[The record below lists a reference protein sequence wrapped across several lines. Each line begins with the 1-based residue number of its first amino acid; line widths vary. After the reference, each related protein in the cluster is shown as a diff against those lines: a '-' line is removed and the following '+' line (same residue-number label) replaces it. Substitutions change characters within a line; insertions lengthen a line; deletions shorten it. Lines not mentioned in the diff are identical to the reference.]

1 HTLVNIE
8 GGGTGIARRQPLAA
22 AQRHLPVGTIEAA
35 IDAVRCGFCFG
46 WLPAYRI
53 QAALD
58 SGELIPLRL
67 STGGERQVRLNL
79 VCPGMGLPP
88 ESRNLAQKSVA
99 PPAFT
104 TAART
109 MFGPFFSVMRLDTPS
124 SITVCRSL

>member
-1 HTLVNIE
+1 
-8 GGGTGIARRQPLAA
+8 
-22 AQRHLPVGTIEAA
+22 A

-79 VCPGMGLPP
+79 VCTDPSTSSRELLGLA
-88 ESRNLAQKSVA
+88 ELLGANRDLQH
-99 PPAFT
+99 
-104 TAART
+104 
-109 MFGPFFSVMRLDTPS
+109 
-124 SITVCRSL
+124 I